1 VGELVAL
8 GVTAEVITIVEHE
21 NPRVGPGGTAIIPC
35 RRKPADAAANHNQ
48 IVALVDRRVVGV
60 EVHLAARKRMRGLE
74 RAIMLAAE
82 PG

>member
-21 NPRVGPGGTAIIPC
+21 NACVGPDGTAIIPR
-35 RRKPADAAANHNQ
+35 RRKPADAAANHDQ
-48 IVALVDRRVVGV
+48 IIALIDRRLVGV
-60 EVHLAARKRMRGLE
+60 ENHPAALAT
-74 RAIMLAAE
+74 E